1 MATVYI
7 FNGTQSGSADGSYSD
22 PYDLAN
28 ITTAETNAT
37 SGGTIIFKNG
47 TYTISNHLNLASVI
61 TYGVTYKPENAGQ
74 VTISGSF
81 GVRVG
86 NTSMTGSIIMDD
98 IIMDIG
104 DINQLKDYQL
114 RIINASGGSIT
125 LNRCNCTIDRKHG
138 SFGSCAI
145 GDNSAHA
152 SSGEAYDLFL
162 NECVFKIN
170 MSATAATYE
179 SGIIGGGSDS
189 GGPSKPKNSTIKHC
203 TFISNTTGVSTFAQ
217 FNNNGTKSYGSVSVT
232 NSILYHAGTSSSLLI
247 YGSSTAASATF
258 TNCNLFD
265 GWTQSFATV
274 TDAITTDPQFVDYA
288 NNDYRLRPTSP
299 CINAGTAS

>member
-7 FNGTQSGSADGSYSD
+7 FNGTQSGTADGSYSD

-37 SGGTIIFKNG
+37 SGGTVIFKDG
-47 TYTISNHLNLASVI
+47 IYTITNHLDLASVI

-74 VTISGSF
+74 VTISSSF

-86 NTSMTGSIIMDD
+86 NTSMVGSIIMDD

-104 DINQLKDYQL
+104 DINQVKDYQL
-114 RIINASGGSIT
+114 RVINATGGSIT
-125 LNRCNCTIDRKHG
+125 LNRCNSTIDRRHG

-152 SSGEAYDLFL
+152 YTGEAYDLFL
-162 NECVFKIN
+162 NECVFTIN
-170 MSATAATYE
+170 MSATTLSYE

-189 GGPSKPKNSTIKHC
+189 SGPGKPKNSTIKNC
-203 TFISNTTGVSTFAQ
+203 TFFINTTGVSAFAN
-217 FNNNGTKSYGSVSVT
+217 FNSNGVRSHGTVLVT
-232 NSILYHAGTSSSLLI
+232 NSILYHTGTPSPLFVGNTSNTVNL
-247 YGSSTAASATF
+247 

-265 GWTQSFATV
+265 GWTTANTTV
-274 TDAITTDPQFVDYA
+274 TNAVTIDPQFVDSV
-288 NNDYRLRPTSP
+288 NGDLRLRPASP
-299 CINAGTAS
+299 CIGAGTAS